1 MIADRK
7 NLIKAVLVIF
17 SAAAFFTPL
26 LSRSQGV
33 MHSEGGAFR
42 RWRPNG
48 ASGGINYVGAE
59 KCLSCHTNMAGA
71 QHNAMAKALEP
82 VKESRILKAHIQ
94 LKFQNGPYSF
104 RLVREGDRSIYTVTD
119 GRETITAPVRWSFGQ
134 GRAGQTYVFERDG
147 VFYESRV
154 SFYEDTK
161 NLDITIGYRSEPPK
175 TLGEAAWRALS
186 PDEARGCI
194 GCHSTGAVDGKQMN
208 LEKLMAGVSCES
220 CHGPGEKHVLVMGAG
235 DSKEKYIFNPK
246 KMGGDELTQ
255 ELCASC
261 HRSAEDV
268 LLMPDQAGINNV
280 RFQPYRIFNSPCY
293 SDDKRISCSACH
305 NPHEPLRESKHDAA
319 YYDAKCN
326 ACHLPSVKLQSSV
339 GVKAAAIN
347 TRTAVPHGGNDNSGD
362 AARTAP
368 PCPAGTQNCASC
380 HMPKVDLPGAHF
392 KFTDHRIRVV
402 KPGEPFPK

>member
-1 MIADRK
+1 MNGGTK
-7 NLIKAVLVIF
+7 NKIKAALVVLCI
-17 SAAAFFTPL
+17 AAFVAPL

-33 MHSEGGAFR
+33 TPSANAVFR
-42 RWRPNG
+42 RWRPNA
-48 ASGGINYVGAE
+48 ASGGIAYVGAE

-82 VKESRILKAHIQ
+82 VKESRILKAHTQ

-104 RLVREGDRSIYTVTD
+104 RLVREGDRSVYTVTD

-134 GRAGQTYVFERDG
+134 GRAGQTYVIEHQG
-147 VFYESRV
+147 TFYESRV
-154 SFYEDTK
+154 SFYDDTK
-161 NLDITIGYRSEPPK
+161 NLDITIGYQPAPPK

-194 GCHSTGAVDGKQMN
+194 GCHSTGAVDGKQLN
-208 LEKLMAGVSCES
+208 LEKLMPGVSCES
-220 CHGPGEKHVLVMGAG
+220 CHGPGEKHVLAMGAG
-235 DSKEKYIFNPK
+235 DLKEKYIFNPK

-255 ELCASC
+255 ELCAAC

-293 SDDKRISCSACH
+293 SDDRRISCSACH
-305 NPHEPLRESKHDAA
+305 NPHEPLREGKEAVA

-326 ACHLPSVKLQSSV
+326 ACHLPSTKTQTPV
-339 GVKAAAIN
+339 GAKASAAAVARAAEHIIS
-347 TRTAVPHGGNDNSGD
+347 GGDGE
-362 AARTAP
+362 RTAP
-368 PCPAGTQNCASC
+368 PCPTAAQNCASC
-380 HMPKVDLPGAHF
+380 HMPKIDLPGSHF
-392 KFTDHRIRVV
+392 KFTDHRIRVA
-402 KPGEPFPK
+402 KAGEPFPK